1 MSDATARGNM
11 SFVHLDADGWRENTA
26 RLQSAL
32 DARHAAGGGTV
43 SVSTGRAASAE
54 APGETSEM
62 GAEIGHIRIPSFV
75 TLEVQAGSVLRAAME
90 REAYE
95 GSRFDCLVESQDTRH
110 IGLVGAGVIDGR
122 GVEFMKRDLRYI
134 YEPREWRP
142 RLIGLFGATDVTVR
156 DITLRN
162 GAFWTLHPIGCTRVT
177 IDGITIDNDLKVP
190 NCDGIDP
197 DHCRD
202 VRIQN
207 CSIRAAD
214 DCIVLKNTKEFM
226 EYGPCEGILVA
237 NCSLTSTS
245 AAFKIGSES
254 MQDFRDIVITGC
266 VVRASNRGL
275 AVQLRDPGSVENLTV
290 SNCIIE
296 TRLFEDHYWGK
307 AEAVYITALERFGQA
322 DEALPDWN
330 PENRVGTVRGVN
342 LSGLR
347 IRGENGVVL
356 YGITREDGSRSVED
370 VTLRDIRIST
380 LKSSKWPAGRRDL
393 RPRDALGPA
402 FRNPEEDPGLETL
415 PHSAV
420 SAEGIGELALE
431 GVDIDWQV
439 RGVDGYGDPLYFRAN
454 GRVRMSTVN
463 VEEQRG

>member
-1 MSDATARGNM
+1 MSQASTSGMGNI
-11 SFVHLDADGWRENTA
+11 SFVHLDAAEWRENTG
-26 RLQSAL
+26 RLVDAL
-32 DARHAAGGGTV
+32 DVRGRAGGGTV
-43 SVSTGRAASAE
+43 SVSTAGS
-54 APGETSEM
+54 

-75 TLEVQAGSVLRAAME
+75 TLELQAGSVLRASME

-95 GSRFDCLVESQDTRH
+95 GSHFDCLIESHDTRY
-110 IGLVGAGVIDGR
+110 IGIVGGGVIDGR
-122 GVEFMKRDLRYI
+122 GVEFMKDDLRYI
-134 YEPREWRP
+134 YEPQEWRP
-142 RLIGLFGATDVTVR
+142 RLIGLFGAADVTVR
-156 DITLRN
+156 GITLRN
-162 GAFWTLHPIGCTRVT
+162 GAFWTLHPIGCNRVT

-202 VRIQN
+202 LRIQN
-207 CSIRAAD
+207 CSIAAAD

-226 EYGPCEGILVA
+226 QYGPCERILVA
-237 NCSLTSTS
+237 NCTLTSTS

-266 VVRASNRGL
+266 AITASNRGL

-307 AEAVYITALERFGQA
+307 AEAVYVTAVERFGQA

-370 VTLRDIRIST
+370 VTLRDIRISMQKT
-380 LKSSKWPAGRRDL
+380 SKWPAGRRDL

-402 FRNPEEDPGLETL
+402 FRNPDEDPGLEAL

-420 SAEGIGELALE
+420 SAEGLGEVALE
-431 GVDIDWQV
+431 GVHIDWKV
-439 RGVDGYGDPLYFRAN
+439 RGVAGYGDPLFLRSNDRIRMAN
-454 GRVRMSTVN
+454 VS
-463 VEEQRG
+463 VEVHHG